1 MDIFSL
7 IGLLLAL
14 VALVGGSILKG
25 AGLSSLWSSAAFVI
39 VILGTIAAILVHT
52 PPPVFKRALSIA
64 RWVIRPPGNDGEAL
78 IAEIVDWSNI
88 ARKQG
93 LLGLEPLV
101 NQQDDPFL
109 KKGLQMLVDGV
120 EPEAIRHM
128 MEIDLNGQEH
138 QDLAAAKVFEA
149 MGIYA
154 PTLGIIGAVFG
165 LIAVMKNLADPSKLG
180 HGIAAAFTATI
191 YGIASAN
198 LFFLPI
204 ASKLKSVIGGRSRE
218 QEMIIEGLIAIAQ
231 GENPRNIEAKLAG
244 FLQATPDR
252 RLAPGP
258 RFFDR
263 PLADSVRAGLPAA
276 ANDASAESLT
286 IDEFLVDAPV
296 VGLGVGVAG
305 AR

>member
-7 IGLLLAL
+7 IGLILAL

-25 AGLSSLWSSAAFVI
+25 AGVSSLWSSAAFVI
-39 VILGTIAAILVHT
+39 VILGTVAAILVHT
-52 PPPVFKRALSIA
+52 PPAVFKRAVSIA
-64 RWVIRPPGNDGEAL
+64 RWVIRPPGANHDSLVAQ
-78 IAEIVDWSNI
+78 IVEWSNI

-101 NQQDDPFL
+101 NEQSDPFL
-109 KKGLQMLVDGV
+109 KKGLQMLVDGL

-128 MEIDLNGQEH
+128 LEIDLNSQEH

-149 MGIYA
+149 MGVYA

-198 LFFLPI
+198 LFFLPV
-204 ASKLKSVIGGRSRE
+204 ASKLKSVIGGQSRE
-218 QEMIIEGLIAIAQ
+218 REMIIEGLIAIAQ
-231 GENPRNIEAKLAG
+231 GENPRNIESKLAG
-244 FLQATPDR
+244 FLH
-252 RLAPGP
+252 
-258 RFFDR
+258 
-263 PLADSVRAGLPAA
+263 
-276 ANDASAESLT
+276 
-286 IDEFLVDAPV
+286 
-296 VGLGVGVAG
+296 
-305 AR
+305 